1 MLKGVLMFIIGV
13 ILASIS
19 QILLKISAN
28 KHRGSDTFSSQYINL
43 WVISAYT
50 IFFLTTI
57 ISVIALRWL
66 TVSIAAILETLAQIC
81 TGFEFFFIKRA
92 YFFEKGN
99 RDNGYRCW
107 NGNCFD
113 VGE

>member
-66 TVSIAAILETLAQIC
+66 TVSIAAILETLAQI
-81 TGFEFFFIKRA
+81 FVPVLSFFLLKEPISLR
-92 YFFEKGN
+92 KGI
-99 RDNGYRCW
+99 GITVIV
-107 NGNCFD
+107 
-113 VGE
+113 VGMVIALT

>member
-66 TVSIAAILETLAQIC
+66 TVSIAAILETLAQI
-81 TGFEFFFIKRA
+81 FVLVLSFFLLKEPISLR
-92 YFFEKGN
+92 KGI
-99 RDNGYRCW
+99 GITVIV
-107 NGNCFD
+107 
-113 VGE
+113 VGMVIALT